1 MHTLDYQGW
10 KIYAY
15 AREVTPNKKH
25 HLTSK
30 MGELFGQSPWW
41 FEDNKYRTIIHN
53 ENVDSRIEI
62 IFPEENTEEEKSRG
76 LDKYG
81 MVIQSLYPGL
91 LRARNIY
98 PHKQLCEE
106 ILHKIAWRKQSYYLV
121 DGEWIPVHKTC
132 ISRMK
137 KR

>member
-1 MHTLDYQGW
+1 VHTLDYQGW

-15 AREVTPNKKH
+15 AREVTPNKKR
-25 HLTSK
+25 HLKSK

-53 ENVDSRIEI
+53 
-62 IFPEENTEEEKSRG
+62 G

-106 ILHKIAWRKQSYYLV
+106 ILHKITWRKQAYYLV
-121 DGEWIPVHKTC
+121 DGKWITVFKTR

>member
-25 HLTSK
+25 HLKSK

-62 IFPEENTEEEKSRG
+62 IFPEEKTEEEKSRG

-106 ILHKIAWRKQSYYLV
+106 ILHKITWRKQAHYLV
-121 DGEWIPVHKTC
+121 DVEWIPVYKTR

>member
-1 MHTLDYQGW
+1 LDYQGW

-15 AREVTPNKKH
+15 AREVTPNKKR
-25 HLTSK
+25 HLKSK

-53 ENVDSRIEI
+53 ENVDSHIEI
-62 IFPEENTEEEKSRG
+62 IFPEENTEEEESRG

-106 ILHKIAWRKQSYYLV
+106 ILHKITWRKQAYYLV
-121 DGEWIPVHKTC
+121 DGKWITVFKTR